1 MPNKRPKALTVMRW
15 VLVFSWTGVVLIAGP
30 NLGIPSP
37 LGSVL
42 GFAVLSIVLVNA
54 LWQHMPLAS
63 ACIMAAILAGLV
75 GVAYEA
81 LAFLAFDYALSPGDW
96 LANAVGAVA
105 GAATGYPLIKKVDE
119 LVSPTWEHPAG

>member
-15 VLVFSWTGVVLIAGP
+15 VLVFAWTGVVLIAGP

-81 LAFLAFDYALSPGDW
+81 LALLAFGYALSPGDW

-105 GAATGYPLIKKVDE
+105 GSAAGYPLIKKVDE
-119 LVSPTWEHPAG
+119 FVSPAWEHPAG

>member
-15 VLVFSWTGVVLIAGP
+15 VLVFAWTGVVLIAGP
-30 NLGIPSP
+30 NLDIPSP

-42 GFAVLSIVLVNA
+42 GVAVLSIVLVNA

-81 LAFLAFDYALSPGDW
+81 LALLAFGYALSPGDW
-96 LANAVGAVA
+96 LANAVGAAA
-105 GAATGYPLIKKVDE
+105 GSATGYPLIKKVDGF
-119 LVSPTWEHPAG
+119 VSPAWEHPAG